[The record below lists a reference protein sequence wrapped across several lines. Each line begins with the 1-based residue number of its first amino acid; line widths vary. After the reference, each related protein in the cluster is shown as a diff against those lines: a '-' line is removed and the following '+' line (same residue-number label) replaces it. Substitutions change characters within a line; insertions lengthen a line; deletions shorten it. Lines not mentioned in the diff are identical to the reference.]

1 MKSFIKLLIL
11 IVLVGCYFSCNS
23 QTNYSDS
30 LENIPAEK
38 RISIYIQSGLLNEH
52 TNFEIAEKFYKSA
65 KSIADSIK
73 NQEEFVKSNFLLGKL
88 YYHNFEFTKSLEI
101 FSSILEKYPQL
112 LEDSVLA
119 ESNHFLGLTYI
130 RFNNYEKSLSYI
142 QQALYYY
149 ETKNNKYNVAKAL
162 KDIGN
167 VYLYLGNQNSA
178 LDNYQKAL
186 EIYHQLKD
194 DEGKA
199 MCYNNIGMI
208 FSQKGNLPLALD
220 YLNKSLEIKKKNKN
234 LLGYANSLGN
244 TGDAYSKAHQFDK
257 ALEYFFQALEIFIE
271 IDNPNGI
278 TEIYNYLGNVYNQK
292 KEYEKAIKYLILG
305 KEIAETNNLKHRLIV
320 NFELLSNA
328 YSGLEEY
335 KKSIEYYK
343 LYSTLKD
350 SILESLS
357 NQQIADYK
365 TIYNRLKFENEVIA
379 QEKKFLRQRFQFIF
393 TLLVLIISLVFLIIL
408 ILQNRQIRK
417 KSKKIQTINKTLDER
432 VHKKT
437 AELRISQVSIELAI
451 DAIIWMRK
459 DGRFIYANNAACNLL
474 GYSKKEFST
483 LSIFDIVQEFSQDVW
498 HEYWAQLKKNKSY
511 VIQIYYKTK
520 QGTEIPVEAA
530 FNIREFEGEEYNF
543 TFSRNITDRKIAEE
557 KLKNAKEKA
566 EKSDR
571 LKSAFLA
578 NMSHEIR
585 TPMNAI
591 TGFTNLL
598 INSEITY
605 DEKQEINDLIKAS
618 SNDLLNLINDII
630 DISKIEADELT
641 INKSLHFVND
651 ILSDMYK
658 LFSQDINLKIKHLD
672 LNLEL
677 QLNSDRLAI
686 YTDYARFRQI
696 MNNLLNNAIK
706 FTDKGYVSFGYKQ
719 ITVGNRKLLRFFVKD
734 TGIGIPKENHNSIF
748 DRFNRLNDD
757 RKKIYK
763 GTGLGLA
770 ISKKLVNM
778 LGGEIGVDSEDMVG
792 SEFYFT
798 LPYQEMD
805 KSLTPN
811 QYINHE
817 KKLIDWSMKKLLVVE
832 DTPSNFILIENYLR
846 STRIN
851 ILWAKSGKEA
861 ITLFKE
867 NPQIDIVLMDIQL
880 PGINGYEATKL
891 IKAQNKDVPVIAQ
904 TAYALSGEREYS
916 INEGCDD
923 YISKPIKQ
931 ENLIEIL
938 IMFLEK

>member
-1 MKSFIKLLIL
+1 
-11 IVLVGCYFSCNS
+11 
-23 QTNYSDS
+23 
-30 LENIPAEK
+30 
-38 RISIYIQSGLLNEH
+38 
-52 TNFEIAEKFYKSA
+52 
-65 KSIADSIK
+65 
-73 NQEEFVKSNFLLGKL
+73 
-88 YYHNFEFTKSLEI
+88 
-101 FSSILEKYPQL
+101 
-112 LEDSVLA
+112 
-119 ESNHFLGLTYI
+119 
-130 RFNNYEKSLSYI
+130 
-142 QQALYYY
+142 
-149 ETKNNKYNVAKAL
+149 
-162 KDIGN
+162 
-167 VYLYLGNQNSA
+167 
-178 LDNYQKAL
+178 
-186 EIYHQLKD
+186 
-194 DEGKA
+194 
-199 MCYNNIGMI
+199 
-208 FSQKGNLPLALD
+208 
-220 YLNKSLEIKKKNKN
+220 
-234 LLGYANSLGN
+234 
-244 TGDAYSKAHQFDK
+244 
-257 ALEYFFQALEIFIE
+257 
-271 IDNPNGI
+271 
-278 TEIYNYLGNVYNQK
+278 
-292 KEYEKAIKYLILG
+292 
-305 KEIAETNNLKHRLIV
+305 
-320 NFELLSNA
+320 
-328 YSGLEEY
+328 
-335 KKSIEYYK
+335 
-343 LYSTLKD
+343 
-350 SILESLS
+350 
-357 NQQIADYK
+357 
-365 TIYNRLKFENEVIA
+365 
-379 QEKKFLRQRFQFIF
+379 
-393 TLLVLIISLVFLIIL
+393 
-408 ILQNRQIRK
+408 
-417 KSKKIQTINKTLDER
+417 
-432 VHKKT
+432 
-437 AELRISQVSIELAI
+437 
-451 DAIIWMRK
+451 
-459 DGRFIYANNAACNLL
+459 
-474 GYSKKEFST
+474 
-483 LSIFDIVQEFSQDVW
+483 VW

-641 INKSLHFVND
+641 INKSLHFVNE

-658 LFSQDINLKIKHLD
+658 LFSQDINLKIKHL
-672 LNLEL
+672 NLKLEFDP
-677 QLNSDRLAI
+677 NTATIAI

-706 FTDKGYVSFGYKQ
+706 FTEVGEISFGYNQ
-719 ITVGNRKLLRFFVKD
+719 INVGNRKLLRFFVKD
-734 TGIGIPKENHNSIF
+734 TGIGIQKDNLNAIF

-757 RKKIYK
+757 RIKIYK

-778 LGGEIGVDSEDMVG
+778 LGGEIGVDSEDSVG

-798 LPYQEMD
+798 IPYQEMD
-805 KSLTPN
+805 NSLTPKL
-811 QYINHE
+811 YINPE
-817 KKLIDWSMKKLLVVE
+817 KISIDWSMKRLLVVE

-846 STRIN
+846 SSKIN

-861 ITLFKE
+861 IILFKK
-867 NPQIDIVLMDIQL
+867 NPNIDIVLMDIQL

-916 INEGCDD
+916 INEGCDE

-938 IMFLEK
+938 IKFLEK